1 MEQMEKIRNQ
11 VQSYFTQNAQNYI
24 SNFVYLSEDDKN
36 HIINIGTSII
46 CTRHNIGYPGGS
58 FVQSVVNNDLQ
69 GAFATADNINVN
81 ALRFYVMMMYNM
93 PVNL

>member
-1 MEQMEKIRNQ
+1 MEQIEKIRNQ
-11 VQSYFTQNAQNYI
+11 VQAYFTQNAQNYI
-24 SNFVYLSEDDKN
+24 PNFVYLGEDDKN

-46 CTRHNIGYPGGS
+46 CTRHNVGYPGGS
-58 FVQSVVNNDLQ
+58 FVQSIVNNDLQ

>member
-1 MEQMEKIRNQ
+1 MENIRNQ
-11 VQSYFTQNAQNYI
+11 VQAYFNQNASNYI
-24 SNFVYLSEDDKN
+24 PNFVYLSEEDQN

-58 FVQSVVNNDLQ
+58 FVQSVVNNDLS
-69 GAFATADNINVN
+69 GAFATADHINVN

-93 PVNL
+93 PVTL